1 MNYLLLQN
9 LKEVLATV
17 RKRLNRIEERRDDYR
32 SSRSWKQLKEREK
45 TICNT
50 IQGIKKETKEVLDAK
65 NNS

>member
-1 MNYLLLQN
+1 MNYLLLRN

-45 TICNT
+45 TICST
-50 IQGIKKETKEVLDAK
+50 IQGVKKETKEVLDAK